1 MSSVNRIIYFVR
13 HGEREDLLRLQKL
26 NDNEDDED
34 DGKDLT
40 KRNALLSD
48 LGKTQAFLTGMSIAQ
63 NLRPRLMSGAK
74 IVVMSSPYL
83 RCMQTAFQIILG
95 MKVEGLDLQ
104 DMMTLYYT
112 DFLKEYQNQRNSMSK
127 EEMVFEFKSLNLP
140 EAVTIAPGGDQLPI
154 DIVQE
159 TPDQSFARTRVFLDK
174 LVQPSLTIGNSS
186 PHVIICVT
194 HSFFF
199 INLYF
204 LHSALMEAY
213 GLIEYCSYARVLV
226 DQNGKTKLDIIN
238 HHSHLDKL
246 NLIQK
251 L

>member
-1 MSSVNRIIYFVR
+1 MSSVSRIIYFVR

-26 NDNEDDED
+26 SDIDDDYD
-34 DGKDLT
+34 DGKDMT

-63 NLRPRLMSGAK
+63 NLRPRLMPGAK
-74 IVVMSSPYL
+74 ISIMSSPYL
-83 RCMQTAFQIILG
+83 RCIQTAFQVMLG
-95 MKVEGLDLQ
+95 MKVEGLQLE
-104 DMMTLYYT
+104 DMTIYYT

-127 EEMVFEFKSLNLP
+127 EEMLSDFKSLNLP
-140 EAVTIAPGGDQLPI
+140 EAVTVTPGGDQLPI

-159 TPDQSFARTRVFLDK
+159 TPDQSFARSRVFLDK
-174 LVQPSLTIGNSS
+174 LVQPNLTIGSSS
-186 PHVIICVT
+186 PHVVICVT

-226 DQNGKTKLDIIN
+226 DKNGKTKLDIVN

-246 NLIQK
+246 NLTQK